1 MQVVETTLDIE
12 KIIRAISKS
21 QGIKI
26 LKALK
31 NGAKTQK
38 ELTFETFVD
47 KAIIYRRLKEF
58 KEVGLV
64 EKTIDKEDDRVKYK
78 LTNLGQRVLKLL
90 EEFESEY
97 FSYNYNFS

>member
-1 MQVVETTLDIE
+1 MVETAIDIE

-31 NGAKTQK
+31 DGAKTQK

-47 KAIIYRRLKEF
+47 RTIVYRRLKEF

-64 EKTIDKEDDRVKYK
+64 EKTFDKEDENVKYK
-78 LTNLGQRVLKLL
+78 LTNLGRRVLRLL
-90 EEFESEY
+90 EEFESGKLREH
-97 FSYNYNFS
+97 S

>member
-1 MQVVETTLDIE
+1 MQMVETVIDVE
-12 KIIRAISKS
+12 KIIRAIAKS

-31 NGAKTQK
+31 EGAKTQK

-47 KAIIYRRLKEF
+47 RTIVYRRLKEF

-64 EKTIDKEDDRVKYK
+64 EKTFDKEDENVKYK
-78 LTNLGQRVLKLL
+78 LTNLGRRVLRLL
-90 EEFESEY
+90 EEFESGKLREP
-97 FSYNYNFS
+97 S

>member
-31 NGAKTQK
+31 DGAKTQK

-47 KAIIYRRLKEF
+47 RTIVYRRLKEF

-64 EKTIDKEDDRVKYK
+64 EKTFDKEDENVKYK
-78 LTNLGQRVLKLL
+78 LTDLGRRVLRLL
-90 EEFESEY
+90 EEFESDI
-97 FSYNYNFS
+97 

>member
-1 MQVVETTLDIE
+1 MRMVETVIDVE
-12 KIIRAISKS
+12 KIVRAIAKS

-31 NGAKTQK
+31 EGAKTPK

-47 KAIIYRRLKEF
+47 KGVVLRRLKEF

-64 EKTIDKEDDRVKYK
+64 ERTFDERDENVKYK
-78 LTNLGQRVLKLL
+78 LTNLGQRVLRLL
-90 EEFESEY
+90 DEFETGKL
-97 FSYNYNFS
+97 

>member
-1 MQVVETTLDIE
+1 MQMVETAIDIE

-31 NGAKTQK
+31 DGAKTQK

-47 KAIIYRRLKEF
+47 RTIVYRRLKEF

-64 EKTIDKEDDRVKYK
+64 EKTFDKEDENVKYK
-78 LTNLGQRVLKLL
+78 LTNLGRRVLRLL
-90 EEFESEY
+90 EEFESGKLREH
-97 FSYNYNFS
+97 S